1 MEVKSVLRVEVK
13 LVLRVEVKM
22 ALRVEEVERVTLE
35 VRCLQK
41 W

>member
-1 MEVKSVLRVEVK
+1 MLRVEVK